1 MRKYPNKKKR
11 TCYSCGSTEHFIMDW
26 IAQMRK
32 KRASMTRTRGITRRT
47 KGNTPKKKN
56 YGGEAHI
63 GHECNSGVESSN
75 DEEENKVATIVVKKP
90 SSTSKPFNNLSN
102 NEGSSNLNINL
113 PLHLVMSRK

>member
-47 KGNTPKKKN
+47 KGNTPRRTM
-56 YGGEAHI
+56 
-63 GHECNSGVESSN
+63 VE
-75 DEEENKVATIVVKKP
+75 KLT
-90 SSTSKPFNNLSN
+90 
-102 NEGSSNLNINL
+102 
-113 PLHLVMSRK
+113 LVMNVTPELKAQMMKRRIRLQPLSLRSPPLLQSHSTT